1 MGQGTYT
8 SIPMLI
14 AEELEVA
21 LASVRVEHAP
31 ASNELYGN
39 PLLGGFQATG
49 NSNAIRGAW
58 TPMRRAGAGARTML
72 LTAAAEKWGVDAASC
87 RARNGEVIHI
97 PSGRRLKYGALV
109 DAASKLPVPK
119 PESVTLKPHNEFKLI
134 GTPAKRLDLSGKVN
148 GKAVYGIDVK
158 IPGMK
163 FAALVI
169 SPVVGGKPRTV
180 DDSEAKAVPGVR
192 QIVRLNDAV
201 GVVADHTWA

>member
-1 MGQGTYT
+1 MIVPYVEMGQGTYT

-58 TPMRRAGAGARTML
+58 IPMRQAGAVARTML
-72 LTAAAEKWGVDAASC
+72 VSAAAEKWGVGAASC
-87 RARNGEVIHI
+87 RARNGEVIHT

-109 DAASKLPVPK
+109 ETAAKLPVLK
-119 PESVTLKPHNEFKLI
+119 PESVNVTLY
-134 GTPAKRLDLSGKVN
+134 TP
-148 GKAVYGIDVK
+148 
-158 IPGMK
+158 
-163 FAALVI
+163 
-169 SPVVGGKPRTV
+169 GGRSMILYCP
-180 DDSEAKAVPGVR
+180 
-192 QIVRLNDAV
+192 
-201 GVVADHTWA
+201 